1 MEPFWIME
9 QREKLR
15 DIGKKYPSV
24 YVYHRDT
31 ILTQLDNLQQ
41 HFPRFGFLYSLK
53 ANPFPP
59 LVKAIASQGVG
70 ADAASARE
78 VELAA
83 AAGMPPSQIYYSA
96 PGKTWEDLE
105 RTLGKAVI
113 IADSLHE
120 LELLEAVAA
129 ERSTTYEVGLRI
141 NPNFAFTGGPG
152 VASKFG
158 VDQDQALAYLKNRK
172 PGRISVQGIH
182 VHLRSQELDPKL
194 LAAYYGHVLELAQ
207 ETAKTLG
214 RPLAFV
220 NLGYGIGIPYNL
232 SEKPLDLDALAKGLA
247 PQEEA
252 FAKAMPQTKVLIETG
267 RYAVGQAGVYL
278 TRVLDRKE
286 SHGKTFL
293 ILSNTLNG
301 FIRPSLGQ
309 LVQNYSP
316 NPEPAACEPLY
327 SEAGAFQFFTLREKP
342 GALETVT
349 LVGNLCTAA
358 DVVAEDL
365 ELPRLEIGDVVGIT
379 NAGAYGRVLS
389 PDQFASVADLHEVLL

>member
-1 MEPFWIME
+1 M
-9 QREKLR
+9 
-15 DIGKKYPSV
+15 
-24 YVYHRDT
+24 
-31 ILTQLDNLQQ
+31 
-41 HFPRFGFLYSLK
+41 
-53 ANPFPP
+53 
-59 LVKAIASQGVG
+59 
-70 ADAASARE
+70 
-78 VELAA
+78 
-83 AAGMPPSQIYYSA
+83 
-96 PGKTWEDLE
+96 
-105 RTLGKAVI
+105 
-113 IADSLHE
+113 
-120 LELLEAVAA
+120 
-129 ERSTTYEVGLRI
+129 
-141 NPNFAFTGGPG
+141 
-152 VASKFG
+152 
-158 VDQDQALAYLKNRK
+158 
-172 PGRISVQGIH
+172 
-182 VHLRSQELDPKL
+182 
-194 LAAYYGHVLELAQ
+194 
-207 ETAKTLG
+207 
-214 RPLAFV
+214 
-220 NLGYGIGIPYNL
+220 NLGSGIGIPYNL